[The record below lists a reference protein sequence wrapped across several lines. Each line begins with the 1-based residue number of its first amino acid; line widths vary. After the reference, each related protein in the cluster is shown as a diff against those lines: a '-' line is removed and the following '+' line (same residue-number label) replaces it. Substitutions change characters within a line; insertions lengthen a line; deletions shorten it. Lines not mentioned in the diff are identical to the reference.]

1 MAQNARLTLEMS
13 YRRLR
18 ESNEETLYLVAGE
31 NVQLAAEMLNW
42 SIAQFYAAQNT
53 QLKVLKERVKATE
66 AAATGAKRK

>member
-1 MAQNARLTLEMS
+1 MS

-18 ESNEETLYLVAGE
+18 ENNEETLYLVAGE

-42 SIAQFYAAQNT
+42 PISQFYAAQNT